1 MRSSSLKVYS
11 PVEYTGYK
19 EKRSGHP
26 SEPGSR
32 TGNRKTTRKPK
43 PILYRLRRFCKR
55 LNWKRIGGLAVT
67 TVVIVFT
74 VRGVVGMF
82 SEHAQTKTAPIT
94 TSSPAAEES
103 QPYVFYYKDGQAV
116 SWEDVTDAW
125 AAEAGIQKRYALTDA
140 ERLEIAQV
148 LTAEAGGEPFAG
160 KIAVAQ
166 CILQTCEDEGIRP
179 DEVLRVYAYSK
190 RRPEPTQEALEAVQD
205 VFDFGIMATTKKTIA
220 EAEQAAEIKEATA
233 APATEPEAPAV
244 TLDEL
249 EGMDMNMFDVE
260 ETESAPRPVWR
271 ITDDGCADWACQKI
285 AEEKAELDRIT
296 SLADSQIE
304 KIQQRV
310 EAAQR
315 RYENGTRFL
324 TGKLA
329 EYFETVPHKTTKT
342 KHSYRLLSGTLV
354 KKIGGRTMKQDD
366 DALLAYLKASDN
378 EDMIQTTEKPKWGEF
393 KKRLEIVGGQTV
405 DKTTGELVEGVQ
417 IIEKPDTFTVDV

>member
-1 MRSSSLKVYS
+1 
-11 PVEYTGYK
+11 
-19 EKRSGHP
+19 
-26 SEPGSR
+26 
-32 TGNRKTTRKPK
+32 
-43 PILYRLRRFCKR
+43 
-55 LNWKRIGGLAVT
+55 
-67 TVVIVFT
+67 
-74 VRGVVGMF
+74 
-82 SEHAQTKTAPIT
+82 
-94 TSSPAAEES
+94 
-103 QPYVFYYKDGQAV
+103 
-116 SWEDVTDAW
+116 
-125 AAEAGIQKRYALTDA
+125 
-140 ERLEIAQV
+140 
-148 LTAEAGGEPFAG
+148 
-160 KIAVAQ
+160 
-166 CILQTCEDEGIRP
+166 
-179 DEVLRVYAYSK
+179 
-190 RRPEPTQEALEAVQD
+190 
-205 VFDFGIMATTKKTIA
+205 MATTKKAIA

-296 SLADSQIE
+296 SL
-304 KIQQRV
+304 
-310 EAAQR
+310 AAQR

-393 KKRLEIVGGQTV
+393 KKRLEIVGGQIV